1 MAAGTMSIVA
11 RFLSLAMLSAGL
23 LTFNGC
29 VVATGDEGGEEGNDD
44 EYESE
49 DQEEDG
55 REAEGASV
63 GLDCSARRSDTGYQS
78 GRAFAITVV
87 NADGKPVE
95 IATASMY
102 ARMQKAAASAGVS
115 LRIVSGFRTMAQQKY
130 LYNCYITK
138 SCNGGN
144 LAARPGYSNHQSGH
158 ALDLNTSSGGV
169 YTWLSNNGSKYGFK
183 RTVPSERW
191 HWEYWGGA
199 VDGGCTSTAAP
210 KPSSGCWS
218 STLGKQVVL
227 NTCVQSKFDRKWY
240 QCLPGNDWEIRWNVP
255 AACVSEHPL

>member
-1 MAAGTMSIVA
+1 MT
-11 RFLSLAMLSAGL
+11 RFLAIAALSVFALSGCL
-23 LTFNGC
+23 LSGC
-29 VVATGDEGGEEGNDD
+29 TVASGDVDD
-44 EYESE
+44 ETTDDLESE
-49 DQEEDG
+49 PEEDG

-63 GLDCSARRSDTGYQS
+63 GIDCSVKRTDTGYRS
-78 GRAFAITVV
+78 GKSFTITVV

-102 ARMQKAAASAGVS
+102 ARMQRAAARDGVS
-115 LRIVSGFRTMAQQKY
+115 IRVVSGFRTMAQQKY

-158 ALDLNTSSGGV
+158 ALDLNSSSGGV
-169 YTWLSNNGSKYGFK
+169 YNWLAKHADEYGFK
-183 RTVPSERW
+183 RTVPSEPW
-191 HWEYWGGA
+191 HWEYWGGM
-199 VDGGCTSTAAP
+199 VSGGCSTTAAP
-210 KPSSGCWS
+210 PPSSGCWS
-218 STLGKQVVL
+218 STLGRQVPL

>member
-1 MAAGTMSIVA
+1 MT
-11 RFLSLAMLSAGL
+11 RFLALAAVASF
-23 LTFNGC
+23 TFAVTGC
-29 VVATGDEGGEEGNDD
+29 TVASGDEADD
-44 EYESE
+44 EEHESE
-49 DQEEDG
+49 PLEEDG

-63 GLDCSARRSDTGYQS
+63 GVDCSAKRSDTGYRS
-78 GRAFAITVV
+78 GSAYAITVV
-87 NADGKPVE
+87 KADGKPIE

-115 LRIVSGFRTMAQQKY
+115 LRVVSGFRTMSEQKY
-130 LYNCYITK
+130 LYNCYLTK

-158 ALDLNTSSGGV
+158 ALDLNTSAPGV
-169 YTWLSNNGSKYGFK
+169 SNWLNNHADEYGFK
-183 RTVPSERW
+183 RTVPSEPW
-191 HWEYWGGA
+191 HWEYWGGM
-199 VDGGCTSTAAP
+199 VSGGCGTTAAP
-210 KPSSGCWS
+210 APTSGCWS